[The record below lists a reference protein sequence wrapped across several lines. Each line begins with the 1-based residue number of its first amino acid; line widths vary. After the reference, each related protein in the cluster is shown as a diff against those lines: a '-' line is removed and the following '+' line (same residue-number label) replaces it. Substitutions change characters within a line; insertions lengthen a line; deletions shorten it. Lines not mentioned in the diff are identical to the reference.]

1 MSIIR
6 DLEIKISN
14 GKAEL
19 SEDVYVYQKD
29 RGVELR
35 LKLNMIKTNYRSA
48 VKSTL
53 FDVDNIYSAAT
64 ILKPNGDIISRK
76 KSVVVDNTII
86 FTIDKEFTDE
96 VDEIGTYKVQ
106 FHLFDDDDNR
116 ITIPPIEFEVKELLG
131 IIDEEDI
138 NHQEGIVDSSYSNF
152 CTVADN
158 GREMEIFSNGKYIRT
173 YWNSGDLITSIKLN
187 KIEEGIEYLD
197 NKLSTYLDDNDYI
210 NIEMIPYSNEADS
223 SITTIKDALDKL
235 LYVDLTISLNTNV
248 STTFEKGRAI
258 DGITFN
264 WSYNKKIVSQI
275 FNNKALDVDARLYMY
290 DTPLSS
296 DKTFTLIANDGVKEL
311 SESISFNFLNGVYW
325 GVSSEVSYD
334 SNFIIK
340 LSKDLASN
348 RNKTFTVNCGAN
360 QYIYYCIPTNYG
372 TPVFTVNGFSG
383 GFSKVDTIQFKNI
396 YGYTES
402 YDIYKSTNNNLG
414 ITTVVVS

>member
-6 DLEIKISN
+6 DLEIKINN
-14 GKAEL
+14 GNAEL
-19 SEDVYVYQKD
+19 NENVYVYQKD

-131 IIDEEDI
+131 IIDEEDM

-158 GREMEIFSNGKYIRT
+158 GGEMEIFSNGKYIRT

-197 NKLSTYLDDNDYI
+197 NKLSNYLDDNDYI

-235 LYVDLTISLNTNV
+235 LYVDLTMSLNTNV

-311 SESISFNFLNGVYW
+311 SGSISFNFLNGVYW

-360 QYIYYCIPTNYG
+360 QYIYYCIPINYG

>member
-6 DLEIKISN
+6 DLEIKINN
-14 GKAEL
+14 GNAEL
-19 SEDVYVYQKD
+19 NENVYVYQKD

-35 LKLNMIKTNYRSA
+35 LKLNMIKTSYRSA

-138 NHQEGIVDSSYSNF
+138 NYQEGIVDSSYSNF

-275 FNNKALDVDARLYMY
+275 FNNTILDIDTRLYMY

-296 DKTFTLIANDGVKEL
+296 DKTFTLIANDGIKEL
-311 SESISFNFLNGVYW
+311 SKSISFSFLNGIYW
-325 GVSSEVSYD
+325 GVSNKTSYD
-334 SNFIIK
+334 SNFITE

-348 RNKTFTVNCGAN
+348 RNKTFAVNCGVD
-360 QYIYYCIPTNYG
+360 QYIYYCMPTNYG

>member
-6 DLEIKISN
+6 DLEIKINN
-14 GKAEL
+14 GNAEL
-19 SEDVYVYQKD
+19 NENVYVYQKD

-138 NHQEGIVDSSYSNF
+138 NYQEGIVDSSYSNF

-275 FNNKALDVDARLYMY
+275 FNNTILDIDTRLYMY

-296 DKTFTLIANDGVKEL
+296 DKTFTLIANDGIKEL
-311 SESISFNFLNGVYW
+311 SKSISFSFLNGIYW
-325 GVSSEVSYD
+325 GVSNKTSYD
-334 SNFIIK
+334 SNFITE

-348 RNKTFTVNCGAN
+348 RNKTFAVNCGVD
-360 QYIYYCIPTNYG
+360 QYIYYCMPTNYG